1 MQSRYGRWWFRA
13 LAAVAAAGWMIFI
26 INLSSVSGQDMD
38 NGLRRLWWLGQSV
51 NIIGHLVLYSV
62 LATLYLFN
70 LSVWLMSRAFKPVCL
85 IAVVVFAGAFAT
97 YDEIRQSYVVGRY
110 GSTEDVLV
118 DIIGA
123 VVVVVL
129 FKIIYAYR
137 MNKYMCNV

>member
-26 INLSSVSGQDMD
+26 INLS
-38 NGLRRLWWLGQSV
+38 L

-62 LATLYLFN
+62 LTTLYLFN

-97 YDEIRQSYVVGRY
+97 YDEIRQSYVAGRY

-137 MNKYMCNV
+137 KNKYMSNV

>member
-1 MQSRYGRWWFRA
+1 M
-13 LAAVAAAGWMIFI
+13 AAVAAAGWMIFI
-26 INLSSVSGQDMD
+26 INLSSVSGHDMD

-97 YDEIRQSYVVGRY
+97 YDEIRQSYVPGRY
-110 GSTEDVLV
+110 GSTEDLSL
-118 DIIGA
+118 IHI
-123 VVVVVL
+123 
-129 FKIIYAYR
+129 
-137 MNKYMCNV
+137 